1 MNLLVDSIIYKCQ
14 ITANMFVRLKRV
26 RSYRY
31 LQLVESVRSGDK
43 PRQRVLA
50 TLGRVEQLQAE
61 GSIDALVR
69 SLSRFSPTALA
80 LIAGESNPATHALK
94 IGPVLIFQRLWQ
106 RLKLD
111 QILKELLRERHFGFD
126 VERAV
131 FLSVLHRISCGGS
144 DRHSHQWK
152 EDYEIAGMSQL
163 SLHHSYRAMAWL
175 GQAEARK
182 DKVADGAAPPPVP
195 AEGIQTKAVA
205 AQSKSTR
212 GPAPIYR
219 WHGLKDKIE
228 KSLWVERQDLFNN
241 LSMVFF
247 DTTSLYFEGEGG
259 QTLGQRGHSKDSRPD
274 LAQMVV
280 GVVLDGQ
287 GEPLCCEMWPGNAAD
302 VKGLLPV
309 LENVRER
316 FGIGR
321 VCVVADRGFIS
332 KETLKKLEDKET
344 GWDFILGVR
353 MRASKEARQEVVG
366 KLGSLGEA
374 EPRKGFTVV
383 HGERK
388 SAKDPS
394 PLEVKE
400 VLVGERRY
408 VVCYNPEQARKDAA
422 DRSRIV
428 EALRVALKQGDKAL
442 VGNKGFRKYLRTEG
456 KRFEIDEAKLKGE
469 ARYDGLWVL
478 RTNTALPVAEV
489 SLRYKEL
496 WMVERLFRD
505 AKTLLKT
512 RPIFHKRDETIRGHV
527 FCTFLGLVLLKELDR
542 CLRAAGLDLE
552 HNEVMRDL
560 KALQRMRI
568 DDDGKVLWLR
578 SQVQGCCANVF
589 SAVGVALPPLL
600 TLEPKGSRLENRAAG
615 DPP

>member
-1 MNLLVDSIIYKCQ
+1 
-14 ITANMFVRLKRV
+14 MFVRLKRV

-31 LQLVESVRSGDK
+31 LQLVESVRADAK

-50 TLGRVEQLQAE
+50 TLGRVEELQAE
-61 GSIDALVR
+61 GSIDALVS
-69 SLSRFSPTALA
+69 SLSKFSAKALT
-80 LIAGESNPATHALK
+80 LIAGESNPDTQALK

-111 QILKELLRERHFGFD
+111 QILKALLRERHFGFD
-126 VERAV
+126 VERAI
-131 FLSVLHRISCGGS
+131 FLSVLHRICCGGS
-144 DRHSHQWK
+144 DRHAHQWI
-152 EDYEIAGMSQL
+152 EDYEMAGVNRL

-175 GQAEARK
+175 GQAEPRK
-182 DKVADGAAPPPVP
+182 DKTADGAGAQPGHGEGTP
-195 AEGIQTKAVA
+195 AIAVVA
-205 AQSKSTR
+205 AESKSTR

-228 KSLWVERQDLFNN
+228 KSLWVERQDLFNH
-241 LSMVFF
+241 LSVVFF
-247 DTTSLYFEGEGG
+247 DTTSLYFEGAGG
-259 QTLGQRGHSKDSRPD
+259 QSLGQRGKSKDSRPD
-274 LAQMVV
+274 LAQVVV

-287 GEPLCCEMWPGNAAD
+287 GEPLCCEMWPGHAAD
-302 VKGLLPV
+302 VKGLIPV

-332 KETLKKLEDKET
+332 KATLGKLEEKEG

-353 MRASKEARQEVVG
+353 MRASKEARDEVVG
-366 KLGSLGEA
+366 KLGSVVEA
-374 EPRKGFTVV
+374 EQRKGFTVV

-388 SAKDPS
+388 TAKDPS

-400 VLVGERRY
+400 VLVDQRRY

-422 DRSRIV
+422 DRFQIV
-428 EALRVALKQGDKAL
+428 EALRATLQQGDKAL
-442 VGNKGFRKYLRTEG
+442 VGHKGFRKYLRVEG
-456 KRFEIDEAKLKGE
+456 KHFEVDEAKLKEE

-478 RTNTALPVAEV
+478 RTNTALPVAQV
-489 SLRYKEL
+489 ALRYKEL

-505 AKTLLKT
+505 TKTLLKT

-527 FCTFLGLVLLKELDR
+527 FCSFLGLVLLKELDR
-542 CLRAAGLDLE
+542 SLRAAGLDLE
-552 HNEVMRDL
+552 HNEMMRDL

-568 DDDGKVLWLR
+568 DDDGRVFWLR
-578 SQVQGCCANVF
+578 SQVQGCCAKVF

-600 TLEPKGSRLENRAAG
+600 TLEPEGKRLEKRTAG
-615 DPP
+615 ESG

>member
-1 MNLLVDSIIYKCQ
+1 
-14 ITANMFVRLKRV
+14 MFVRLKRV

-31 LQLVESVRSGDK
+31 LQLVESVRAEAK

-50 TLGRVEQLQAE
+50 TLGRVEELQAK
-61 GSIDALVR
+61 GSIDALVS
-69 SLSRFSPTALA
+69 SLSKFSPNALA
-80 LIAGESNPATHALK
+80 LIAGESAPDTHALM
-94 IGPVLIFQRLWQ
+94 IGPVLLFERLWQ
-106 RLKLD
+106 QLKLE

-126 VERAV
+126 VERAI
-131 FLSVLHRISCGGS
+131 FLSVLHRICCGGS

-152 EDYEIAGMSQL
+152 EEQEIAGVSQL

-175 GQAEARK
+175 GQAEPRT
-182 DKVADGAAPPPVP
+182 DPPVAGAATQP
-195 AEGIQTKAVA
+195 AEVKGTQNSA
-205 AQSKSTR
+205 ASATQAKSSR
-212 GPAPIYR
+212 GPTPIYR
-219 WHGLKDKIE
+219 WRGLKDKIE

-247 DTTSLYFEGEGG
+247 DTTSLYFEGAGG
-259 QTLGQRGHSKDSRPD
+259 QSLGQRGHSKDSRPD
-274 LAQMVV
+274 LTQMIV

-287 GEPLCCEMWPGNAAD
+287 GEPLCCELWPGNAAD
-302 VKGLLPV
+302 VKGLIPV

-332 KETLKKLEDKET
+332 KKTLGQLENKDQ

-366 KLGSLGEA
+366 KLRSMAEA
-374 EPRKGFTVV
+374 EQRKDFTVV
-383 HGERK
+383 HGERNNSK
-388 SAKDPS
+388 NPS

-428 EALRVALKQGDKAL
+428 EALRATLQQGDKAL
-442 VGNKGFRKYLRTEG
+442 VGNKGFRKYLRVEG
-456 KRFEIDEAKLKGE
+456 KHFEVDEDKLKVE

-478 RTNTALPVAEV
+478 RTNTTLPVAQV
-489 SLRYKEL
+489 ALRYKEL

-505 AKTLLKT
+505 TKTLLKT

-568 DDDGKVLWLR
+568 DEDGKVFWLR
-578 SQVQGCCANVF
+578 SQVQGCCAKVF

-600 TLEPKGSRLENRAAG
+600 TLEPEGKPLEKKTAG
-615 DPP
+615 ESS

>member
-1 MNLLVDSIIYKCQ
+1 
-14 ITANMFVRLKRV
+14 MFVRLKRV

-31 LQLVESVRSGDK
+31 LQLVESVRADDK

-50 TLGRVEQLQAE
+50 TLGRVEELQAE

-69 SLSRFSPTALA
+69 SLSKFSPNALA
-80 LIAGESNPATHALK
+80 LIAGEAAPDTQALT

-111 QILKELLRERHFGFD
+111 QILQELLRERPFGFA

-131 FLSVLHRISCGGS
+131 FLCVLHRICWGGS

-152 EDYEIAGMSQL
+152 GDYEIAGVSQL
-163 SLHHSYRAMAWL
+163 SLHQSSRAMAWL
-175 GQAEARK
+175 GQAEPRK
-182 DKVADGAAPPPVP
+182 DKAAAEAAAQPTPVEGTQTSAVVP
-195 AEGIQTKAVA
+195 AK
-205 AQSKSTR
+205 SKSTR
-212 GPAPIYR
+212 GPTPIYR
-219 WHGLKDKIE
+219 WHGLKDQIE

-241 LSMVFF
+241 LSVVFF
-247 DTTSLYFEGEGG
+247 DTTSLYFEGAGG
-259 QTLGQRGHSKDSRPD
+259 PSLGQRGHSKDSRPD
-274 LAQMVV
+274 LAQVVV

-302 VKGLLPV
+302 VKGLIPV

-332 KETLKKLEDKET
+332 KETLEKLENKEG

-353 MRASKEARQEVVG
+353 MRASKEAREEVVG
-366 KLGSLGEA
+366 KLGNLAEA
-374 EPRKGFTVV
+374 EQRKGFTVV

-388 SAKDPS
+388 NSKDPS
-394 PLEVKE
+394 PWEVKE
-400 VLVGERRY
+400 VLVGQQRY

-422 DRSRIV
+422 DRARIV
-428 EALRVALKQGDKAL
+428 EALRATLKQGDKAL
-442 VGNKGFRKYLRTEG
+442 VGNKGFRKYLRVEG
-456 KRFEIDEAKLKGE
+456 KHFEVDEAKLKEE

-478 RTNTALPVAEV
+478 RTNMALPVAQV
-489 SLRYKEL
+489 ALRYKEL

-505 AKTLLKT
+505 TKTLLKT
-512 RPIFHKRDETIRGHV
+512 RPVFHKRDETIRGHV

-542 CLRAAGLDLE
+542 SLRAAGLDLE

-568 DDDGKVLWLR
+568 DDEGKVFWLR
-578 SQVQGCCANVF
+578 SQVQGCCAKVF
-589 SAVGVALPPLL
+589 RAVGVALPPLL
-600 TLEPKGSRLENRAAG
+600 TLEPEGKWSKKKAA
-615 DPP
+615 DESP

>member
-1 MNLLVDSIIYKCQ
+1 
-14 ITANMFVRLKRV
+14 MFVRLKRV

-31 LQLVESVRSGDK
+31 LQLVESIRADDK

-50 TLGRVEQLQAE
+50 TLGRVEELQAE

-69 SLSRFSPTALA
+69 SLSKFSPNALA
-80 LIAGESNPATHALK
+80 LIAGEAAPDTQALT

-111 QILKELLRERHFGFD
+111 QILKELLRERHFGFA
-126 VERAV
+126 VERAI
-131 FLSVLHRISCGGS
+131 FLCVLHRICWGGS

-152 EDYEIAGMSQL
+152 GDYEIAGVSQL
-163 SLHHSYRAMAWL
+163 SLHQSYRAMAWL
-175 GQAEARK
+175 GQAEPRK
-182 DKVADGAAPPPVP
+182 DKAAAEAAAQPTPVEGTQTSAVVP
-195 AEGIQTKAVA
+195 AK
-205 AQSKSTR
+205 SKSTR
-212 GPAPIYR
+212 GPTPIYR

-241 LSMVFF
+241 LSVVFF
-247 DTTSLYFEGEGG
+247 DTTSLYFEGAGG
-259 QTLGQRGHSKDSRPD
+259 PSLGQRGHSKDSRPD
-274 LAQMVV
+274 LAQVVV

-302 VKGLLPV
+302 VKGLIPV

-332 KETLKKLEDKET
+332 KETLEKLENKEG

-353 MRASKEARQEVVG
+353 MRASKEAREEVVG
-366 KLGSLGEA
+366 KLGSMAEA
-374 EPRKGFTVV
+374 EQRKGFTVV

-388 SAKDPS
+388 NSKDPS

-400 VLVGERRY
+400 VWVDQRRY

-422 DRSRIV
+422 DRARIV
-428 EALRVALKQGDKAL
+428 EALRATLKQGDKAL
-442 VGNKGFRKYLRTEG
+442 VGNKGFRKYLRVEG
-456 KRFEIDEAKLKGE
+456 KHFEVDEAKLKEE

-478 RTNTALPVAEV
+478 RTNMALPVTQVA
-489 SLRYKEL
+489 LRYKEL

-505 AKTLLKT
+505 TKTLLKT
-512 RPIFHKRDETIRGHV
+512 RPVFHKRDETIRGHV

-542 CLRAAGLDLE
+542 SLRAAGLDLE

-568 DDDGKVLWLR
+568 DDEGKVFWLR
-578 SQVQGCCANVF
+578 SQVQGCCAKVF
-589 SAVGVALPPLL
+589 RAVGVALPPLL
-600 TLEPKGSRLENRAAG
+600 TLEPEGKWLKKRAA
-615 DPP
+615 DESP

>member
-1 MNLLVDSIIYKCQ
+1 
-14 ITANMFVRLKRV
+14 MFVRLKRV

-31 LQLVESVRSGDK
+31 LQLVESVRVADK

-50 TLGRVEQLQAE
+50 TLGRVEELQAA
-61 GSIDALVR
+61 GSIDTLVR
-69 SLSRFSPTALA
+69 SLSKFSSHALA
-80 LIAGESNPATHALK
+80 LIAGESQPDTHALT
-94 IGPVLIFQRLWQ
+94 IGPVLIFERLWQ

-111 QILKELLRERHFGFD
+111 QILHGLLRERHFGFA

-131 FLSVLHRISCGGS
+131 FLSVLHRVCCGGS

-152 EDYEIAGMSQL
+152 GDYAIAGVNQL

-175 GQAEARK
+175 GQAEPQKER
-182 DKVADGAAPPPVP
+182 VAAPTGAAKKKKPTGALA
-195 AEGIQTKAVA
+195 AESKAA
-205 AQSKSTR
+205 R
-212 GPAPIYR
+212 RPAPSYR
-219 WHGLKDKIE
+219 WEGLKDKIE
-228 KSLWVERQDLFNN
+228 KSLWVERQDLFNQ
-241 LSMVFF
+241 LSVVFF
-247 DTTSLYFEGEGG
+247 DTTSLYFEGAGG
-259 QTLGQRGHSKDSRPD
+259 QSLGQRGHSKDSRPD

-302 VKGLLPV
+302 VKGLMPV
-309 LENVRER
+309 LENLRER

-332 KETLKKLEDKET
+332 RKTLEQLENQP
-344 GWDFILGVR
+344 GPWDYILGVR
-353 MRASKEARQEVVG
+353 MRANKEAREQVVG
-366 KLGSLGEA
+366 QLGNLA
-374 EPRKGFTVV
+374 QAQARKGFTVV
-383 HGERK
+383 QGERQA
-388 SAKDPS
+388 AKDPS
-394 PLEVKE
+394 PLEVQE
-400 VLVGERRY
+400 VAVGERRY

-422 DRSRIV
+422 DRTRIV
-428 EALRVALKQGDKAL
+428 AALRATLKQGDKAL
-442 VGNKGFRKYLRTEG
+442 VGNKGFRKYLRRAD
-456 KRFEIDEAKLKGE
+456 KHFEIDEAKITAE

-478 RTNTALPVAEV
+478 RTSLALSAPQVA
-489 SLRYKEL
+489 LRYKEL

-527 FCTFLGLVLLKELDR
+527 FCTFLALVLLKELDR

-560 KALQRMRI
+560 KALQRVRI
-568 DDDGKVLWLR
+568 EEEGKVFGLR
-578 SQVQGCCANVF
+578 SQVQGHCAKVF

-600 TLEPKGSRLENRAAG
+600 AVEPEGNRPEEQTAG
-615 DPP
+615 EPP

>member
-1 MNLLVDSIIYKCQ
+1 
-14 ITANMFVRLKRV
+14 MFVRLKRV

-31 LQLVESVRSGDK
+31 LQLVESIRADDK

-69 SLSRFSPTALA
+69 SLSKFSANALA
-80 LIAGESNPATHALK
+80 LIAGESNPDTHALT

-126 VERAV
+126 VERAI
-131 FLSVLHRISCGGS
+131 FLSVLHRICCGGS

-152 EDYEIAGMSQL
+152 EDYEIAGVSQL
-163 SLHHSYRAMAWL
+163 ILHHSYRAMAWL
-175 GQAEARK
+175 GQAEPRK
-182 DKVADGAAPPPVP
+182 DQAEAEAAAPPAQV
-195 AEGIQTKAVA
+195 EGKQASAVVA
-205 AQSKSTR
+205 VKPTR
-212 GPAPIYR
+212 GPTPIYR

-228 KSLWVERQDLFNN
+228 KRLWVERQDLFNN
-241 LSMVFF
+241 LSVVFF
-247 DTTSLYFEGEGG
+247 DTTSLYFEGAGG
-259 QTLGQRGHSKDSRPD
+259 PSLGQRGHSKDSRPD
-274 LAQMVV
+274 LAQVVV

-302 VKGLLPV
+302 VKGLIPV
-309 LENVRER
+309 LENLRER

-332 KETLKKLEDKET
+332 QQTLEKLEKG

-353 MRASKEARQEVVG
+353 MRASKEAREEVVG
-366 KLGSLGEA
+366 KLGSLAEA
-374 EPRKGFTVV
+374 EQRKGFTVV

-388 SAKDPS
+388 NSKDPS

-400 VLVGERRY
+400 VLVDERRY

-422 DRSRIV
+422 DRSQIV
-428 EALRVALKQGDKAL
+428 QALRATLKQGDKAL
-442 VGNKGFRKYLRTEG
+442 VGNKGFRKYLRVEG
-456 KRFEIDEAKLKGE
+456 KHFEVDEAKLKVE
-469 ARYDGLWVL
+469 ARYDGLWLL
-478 RTNTALPVAEV
+478 RTNTALPVAQV

-496 WMVERLFRD
+496 WMVERVFRD
-505 AKTLLKT
+505 SKTLLKT
-512 RPIFHKRDETIRGHV
+512 RPVFHKRDETIRGHV

-542 CLRAAGLDLE
+542 SLRAAGLDLE

-568 DDDGKVLWLR
+568 EDEGKVFWLR
-578 SQVQGCCANVF
+578 SQVQGCCAKIFN
-589 SAVGVALPPLL
+589 AVGVALPPLL
-600 TLEPKGSRLENRAAG
+600 TLEPEGKRIREKGSGQITLRSQQ
-615 DPP
+615 

>member
-1 MNLLVDSIIYKCQ
+1 
-14 ITANMFVRLKRV
+14 MFVRLKRV

-31 LQLVESVRSGDK
+31 LQLVESIRADDK

-50 TLGRVEQLQAE
+50 TLGRVEELQAE

-69 SLSRFSPTALA
+69 SLSKFSPNALA
-80 LIAGESNPATHALK
+80 LIAGEAAPDTQALT

-111 QILKELLRERHFGFD
+111 QILKELLRERHFGFA
-126 VERAV
+126 VERAI
-131 FLSVLHRISCGGS
+131 FLCVLHRICWGGS

-152 EDYEIAGMSQL
+152 GDYEIAGVSQL
-163 SLHHSYRAMAWL
+163 SLHQSYRAMAWL

-182 DKVADGAAPPPVP
+182 DKAAAEAAAQPTLV
-195 AEGIQTKAVA
+195 EGIQTSAVVPA
-205 AQSKSTR
+205 KSKSTR
-212 GPAPIYR
+212 GPTPNYR

-241 LSMVFF
+241 LSVVFF
-247 DTTSLYFEGEGG
+247 DTTSLYFEGAGG
-259 QTLGQRGHSKDSRPD
+259 PSLGQRGHSKDSRPD
-274 LAQMVV
+274 LAQVVV

-302 VKGLLPV
+302 VKGLIPV

-332 KETLKKLEDKET
+332 KETLEKLENKEG

-353 MRASKEARQEVVG
+353 MRASKEAREEVVG
-366 KLGSLGEA
+366 KLGSMAEA

-388 SAKDPS
+388 NSKDPS

-400 VLVGERRY
+400 VWVDQRRY

-422 DRSRIV
+422 DRARIV
-428 EALRVALKQGDKAL
+428 EALRATLKQGDKAL
-442 VGNKGFRKYLRTEG
+442 VGNKGFRKYLRVEG
-456 KRFEIDEAKLKGE
+456 KHFEVDEAKLKEE

-478 RTNTALPVAEV
+478 RTNMALPVTQVA
-489 SLRYKEL
+489 LRYKEL

-505 AKTLLKT
+505 TKTLLKT
-512 RPIFHKRDETIRGHV
+512 RPVFHKRDETIRGHV

-542 CLRAAGLDLE
+542 SLRAAGLDLE
-552 HNEVMRDL
+552 HNELMRDL

-568 DDDGKVLWLR
+568 DDEGKVFWLR
-578 SQVQGCCANVF
+578 SQVQGCCAKVF
-589 SAVGVALPPLL
+589 RAVGVALPPLL
-600 TLEPKGSRLENRAAG
+600 TLEPEGKWLKKRAAEE
-615 DPP
+615 PPWRAQQ

>member
-1 MNLLVDSIIYKCQ
+1 
-14 ITANMFVRLKRV
+14 MFVRLKRV

-31 LQLVESVRSGDK
+31 LQLVESVRAEAK

-50 TLGRVEQLQAE
+50 TLGRVEELQAK
-61 GSIDALVR
+61 GSIDALVC
-69 SLSRFSPTALA
+69 SLSKFSPNALA
-80 LIAGESNPATHALK
+80 LIAGESTPDTHALM
-94 IGPVLIFQRLWQ
+94 IGPVLIFERLWQ
-106 RLKLD
+106 RLKLE

-126 VERAV
+126 VERAI
-131 FLSVLHRISCGGS
+131 FLSVLHRICCGGS

-152 EDYEIAGMSQL
+152 EEQEIAGVSQL

-175 GQAEARK
+175 GQAEPRT
-182 DKVADGAAPPPVP
+182 DPPVAGAATQP
-195 AEGIQTKAVA
+195 AEVKGTQNSA
-205 AQSKSTR
+205 ASATQAKSSR
-212 GPAPIYR
+212 GPTPIYR
-219 WHGLKDKIE
+219 WRGLKDKIE

-247 DTTSLYFEGEGG
+247 DTTSLYFEGAGG
-259 QTLGQRGHSKDSRPD
+259 QSLGQRGHSKDSRPD
-274 LAQMVV
+274 LTQMIV

-287 GEPLCCEMWPGNAAD
+287 GEPLCCELWPGNAAD
-302 VKGLLPV
+302 VKGLIPV

-332 KETLKKLEDKET
+332 KKTLGQLENKDQ

-366 KLGSLGEA
+366 KLRSMAEA
-374 EPRKGFTVV
+374 EQRKDFTVV
-383 HGERK
+383 HGEPNNSK
-388 SAKDPS
+388 NPS

-428 EALRVALKQGDKAL
+428 EALRATLQQGDKAL
-442 VGNKGFRKYLRTEG
+442 VGNKGFRKYLRVEG
-456 KRFEIDEAKLKGE
+456 KHFEVDEDKLKVE

-478 RTNTALPVAEV
+478 RTNTTLPVAQV
-489 SLRYKEL
+489 ALRYKEL

-505 AKTLLKT
+505 TKTLLKT

-568 DDDGKVLWLR
+568 DEDGKVFWLR
-578 SQVQGCCANVF
+578 SQVQGCCAKVF

-600 TLEPKGSRLENRAAG
+600 TLEPEGKPLEKKTAG
-615 DPP
+615 ESS